1 MHYMVMISMLHG
13 DNPNVASRL
22 HSTDQTEVKIEENI
36 LPRGIFFLKYKRLN
50 NES

>member
-1 MHYMVMISMLHG
+1 MVMIPVLYG

-22 HSTDQTEVKIEENI
+22 HSTDQTKVKIEENI

-50 NES
+50 ND